1 MDTNIEKQY
10 QNIIGEF
17 PNAINYGND
26 ISHLF
31 IELSRGI
38 ILEIDYSTY
47 PKKPKVRLINQDGE
61 IYKRLNNDVNS
72 LKSWRK
78 SRTKSILNIIF
89 EIKSII
95 EHLQSKI
102 VEIKKDLLDGFL
114 ALCREHHPKE
124 FLGILKME
132 DQIFTEYILPPGAV
146 TSRHSSVFYPIRV
159 PLNQSYQ
166 GTIHSHPSGNL
177 RPSLQDLNNV
187 FKRNGFNFIVGFPY
201 GLNNI
206 KCYDK
211 NGTELHFKVI
221 N

>member
-10 QNIIGEF
+10 QNIIEEF

-26 ISHLF
+26 IFHVF

-38 ILEIDYSTY
+38 IVEIDYSKY

-61 IYKRLNNDVNS
+61 IYRRLNNDVIS
-72 LKSWRK
+72 LKNWKK
-78 SRTKSILNIIF
+78 STTKSILNIIN

-95 EHLQSKI
+95 ENLQSKI
-102 VEIKKDLLDGFL
+102 VEIKKELLDGFL

-132 DQIFTEYILPPGAV
+132 NHIFTEYILPPGAV
-146 TSRHSSVFYPIRV
+146 TSRSSSVFFPTRV
-159 PLNQSYQ
+159 PLNQYYQ
-166 GTIHSHPSGNL
+166 GTIHSHPSGNVS
-177 RPSLQDLNNV
+177 PSLQDLNNV
-187 FKRNGFNFIVGFPY
+187 FKRNRFNFIVGFPY
-201 GLNNI
+201 SLKNI

-211 NGTELHFKVI
+211 NGIELHFRVI